1 MMKNWVEKRSHI
13 HQRGYHMIIK
23 DLAIANRKEKPEH
36 VIGSKTLEY
45 VFKQIF
51 YNGGRGRKKI
61 DERDR
66 ARLGCLFFFF
76 ASP

>member
-1 MMKNWVEKRSHI
+1 
-13 HQRGYHMIIK
+13 MIIK

-51 YNGGRGRKKI
+51 YNGGKRKKENT

-66 ARLGCLFFFF
+66 ARLGCLFVFFLL
-76 ASP
+76 PL